1 LLGRGRCAVALGVV
15 EERPV
20 AIVGF
25 DLHAPAQFGVVG
37 LGVDEPSVRVA
48 GTLDLFGVD
57 DVAVGFNTR

>member
-1 LLGRGRCAVALGVV
+1 VAV
-15 EERPV
+15 
-20 AIVGF
+20 IGF

-57 DVAVGFNTR
+57 DVASVRLKNVFGACGAG